1 MTVSLFND
9 EQSLQGALGTVS
21 HIAKEAGKLILKG
34 YHATDA
40 NVYHKGIVDLVTD
53 TDKSVEAYVIG
64 ELTKAYPETSFLAEE
79 SASSTYTLYDAP
91 TWIIDPIDGTTNFV
105 HKLPLF
111 CVSIALSVNKQI
123 VLGVIYVPL
132 VDELFTAVK
141 GKGAFLNGKPIHVAA
156 ATKLQQA
163 VVGTNVGYDRT
174 PANVDYITEKIKLLL
189 LNEVQSIRSQ
199 GSAASEMV
207 AVACGRLD
215 VFYERGIHPWDIAAG
230 SIIVTEAGGV
240 VTDITGQPL
249 DLLSRRVM
257 SGNKN
262 IVDVVTT
269 LFNKAQ

>member
-1 MTVSLFND
+1 MTVTLFND
-9 EQSLQGALGTVS
+9 EQSLQQALETVVKV
-21 HIAKEAGKLILKG
+21 AKEAGKLILKG
-34 YHATDA
+34 YHATET
-40 NVYHKGIVDLVTD
+40 NVQHKGIVDLVTD

-64 ELTKAYPETSFLAEE
+64 ELTKVYPESSFLAEE
-79 SASSTYTLYDAP
+79 SAASTYSLYDAP

-141 GKGAFLNGKPIHVAA
+141 GKGSFLNGKPIHVAG

-163 VVGTNVGYDRT
+163 VVGTNVGYDRS
-174 PANVDYITEKIKLLL
+174 PANVDYITGKIKLLM
-189 LNEVQSIRSQ
+189 LNEVQSIRCA

-215 VFYERGIHPWDIAAG
+215 IFYERGIHPWDIAAA

-240 VTDITGQPL
+240 VTDISGQPL

-257 SGNKN
+257 CGNKN
-262 IVDVVTT
+262 IVEVVTT
-269 LFNKAQ
+269 IFGKEN